1 MSMTRTLLLKCRP
14 LLTILC
20 GFIFLLPGLGSH
32 AQPKPPS
39 PIKLY
44 TIQSMNFGAFYQGFS
59 GGTIIIYANGSR
71 SSTGDVHPVSLGF
84 SFYPAIFEVDAIAGT
99 IITITNGPDVTLSG
113 SNGGSMTLHLG
124 DASPVSPFITSAAP
138 SGRNQVRIGGILTVG
153 NPGAN
158 PVGAYNGTFTVIFN
172 QQ

>member
-1 MSMTRTLLLKCRP
+1 
-14 LLTILC
+14 
-20 GFIFLLPGLGSH
+20 
-32 AQPKPPS
+32 
-39 PIKLY
+39 
-44 TIQSMNFGAFYQGFS
+44 
-59 GGTIIIYANGSR
+59 
-71 SSTGDVHPVSLGF
+71 
-84 SFYPAIFEVDAIAGT
+84 
-99 IITITNGPDVTLSG
+99 
-113 SNGGSMTLHLG
+113 MTLHLG